1 MNLQEVFNKV
11 WERSKIHVKSM
22 NLESEDNSCFYR
34 NPDGSKNH
42 CFVGICIPDE
52 LYDPVIE
59 DGGIQDILDPENKYR
74 YDAKIATIFEGI
86 DPNLLGRLQY
96 IHDNRSCKEWET
108 ELRHFARMN
117 GLIIPV

>member
-11 WERSKIHVKSM
+11 WERSKIHVKSI
-22 NLESEDNSCFYR
+22 NLEYSCFYR

-52 LYDPVIE
+52 SYSSGIE
-59 DGGIQDILDPENKYR
+59 DGRIQDILDPENKYR

-86 DPNLLGRLQY
+86 DPNLLGKLQY

-108 ELRHFARMN
+108 ELRYFASVN
-117 GLIIPV
+117 KLTIPE